1 MNHEDNILDAL
12 DLVTA
17 CHAPV
22 GVVAGTYAVQLQSGA
37 KSHHFSVFRRVAD
50 RRDLW

>member
-12 DLVTA
+12 DLITA

-22 GVVAGTYAVQLQSGA
+22 GVVAGNAVQLQSGA